1 MEHQTYYVHSL
12 IGSSPVLGPFRC
24 SPGVNI
30 ADHLPRL
37 LEDKLPSADKDRV
50 FVVVHPC
57 DVCSQICTSSTDSA
71 NVVVN
76 IYELLVHVESQE
88 PGMSLDDVRN
98 QLCVSYGRD
107 RYLLEEETLC
117 VWMARGHQE
126 QCCK

>member
-12 IGSSPVLGPFRC
+12 TGSSPVLGPFRC

-37 LEDKLPSADKDRV
+37 LEDKLPSADKDRA

-57 DVCSQICTSSTDSA
+57 DFCSQICTSSTDSA
-71 NVVVN
+71 NVVVD
-76 IYELLVHVESQE
+76 IYELLLESQE
-88 PGMSLDDVRN
+88 PGVSLDDVRN

-117 VWMARGHQE
+117 VWTARGHQE